1 MKVQLWRQL
10 PLGQLATFVNG
21 RAFKPTDWGDAGR
34 PIIRIQNLNGSSEFN
49 YYAGE
54 ADERHVARS
63 GELLFSWSGS
73 VGTSFGPFWW
83 NGPDA
88 VVNQHI
94 FRVLPTQLTDTAF
107 LYHALVWATRSIERN
122 AHGSAGLVHVT
133 KRELE
138 RFTLPVPPLTEQ
150 RRIAEILGAWDEAIA
165 LVERRLAAA
174 RERKRGL
181 AQRLLTGQVRFPGF
195 TEPWREVRLG
205 EVATVVMGQSPS
217 SEFYNYEGEGLP
229 LLQGNAD
236 MVDRKS
242 SPRQFT
248 TEITQRCE
256 AGDILLS
263 VRAPVGETG
272 RATMAACL
280 GRGMCAI
287 RARKSDQEFL
297 YHKLLHDEWRWQT
310 YAQGSTFTAINGS
323 DIRSFTILVAASSKE
338 QHLIAEFL
346 GTCDD
351 EQRAL
356 LAKLAA
362 LRTQKRGLMQRLLTG
377 EVRVKV

>member
-263 VRAPVGETG
+263 VRAPVGEPG